1 MTEQILAVQRM
12 QEYIE
17 THMDEAITTADLA
30 RVSRFSPWHSY
41 RLFHQHTGL
50 TPADYIRRLRLSQ
63 SALRLKRENCRV
75 IDVAYDLGFGSV
87 DGYQRAFLREFGC
100 NPGAYARQ
108 PVPIPLFIP
117 YGVKF
122 RALRKESIDMEPI
135 QSVFLQIIHKPER
148 KVIIKRGVQA
158 EDYFP
163 YCEEVGCDVWG
174 LLASMD
180 SLCGE
185 PVCLWLPDA
194 YKTPGTST
202 YVQGVEAAADYEGPV
217 PEGFDVI
224 RLPAADYLMFQGE
237 PFREEDY
244 CQAISEGTDF
254 KASTSTLVIAPVT
267 AIFFCAP
274 VPVITTSSMTV
285 AEASFMTTFI
295 TRCSFT
301 NIFTVSYP
309 MYENTSLL

>member
-244 CQAISEGTDF
+244 CQAISAVRQAMDRYDPTVIGRVWDPSSPRIQLEPRGERGYIELRAV
-254 KASTSTLVIAPVT
+254 KAKQD
-267 AIFFCAP
+267 
-274 VPVITTSSMTV
+274 
-285 AEASFMTTFI
+285 
-295 TRCSFT
+295 R
-301 NIFTVSYP
+301 
-309 MYENTSLL
+309 